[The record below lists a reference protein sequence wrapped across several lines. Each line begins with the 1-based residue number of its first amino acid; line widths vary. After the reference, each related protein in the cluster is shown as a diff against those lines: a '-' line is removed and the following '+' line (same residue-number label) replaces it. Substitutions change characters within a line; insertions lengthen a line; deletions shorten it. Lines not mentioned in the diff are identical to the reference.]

1 MSWAHYLLQVN
12 IYLVIFFCFYKLL
25 LDKETYF
32 VLNRIYL
39 IAAGVLSLAIPFLR
53 FEWFVKQE
61 VTRHIYTSVDQLN
74 SLVTVAIPEETAEE
88 FNWGNLI
95 VFVYLLGI
103 LFCLGRFI
111 FQLVA
116 VRRLLKTIGNG
127 MAFSFLNKKVIS
139 NNLPESA
146 TVNLHE
152 DIHVKQLHT
161 LDVLFFEFL
170 GIITWFNPIIYA
182 YKKTIKNIHEY
193 LADEAA
199 AKFQGDK
206 EAYAMLL
213 LSQAFGVRPNS
224 LTNGFFTKSLIK
236 KRIFMLH
243 KQRSKK
249 VAILKYGLFVP
260 LFALTLV
267 LSSATIRKNDKILGM
282 AEKISSI
289 TAKSFV
295 KEVLATPLNVVN
307 LISPPPP
314 KAEQPLQQT
323 IIYGDVITEPIEGEN
338 ELDPNAFEP
347 FYKHLFNAITYTPNA
362 AENKVQGNTI
372 VNFTV
377 KNGKILDV
385 VVQNELGHGLD
396 QEILKPLS
404 SYTDEIKRDGN
415 YSLKA
420 TFKLDGANT
429 PIINEN
435 VSTHEGYTP
444 LALTITGVLPK
455 EEVVVEKEKPAP
467 NFVAVSAPPVFPGG
481 IQKLNNFL
489 DKKIKYPIAALDNDV
504 QGTVVVNF
512 IVEKDGSL
520 TNLKTDR
527 KLGFGLDEE
536 AIRVLKLSKWLPAI
550 QDGKSVRVGY
560 SIPIKFTLDQD
571 KVESKANVIASIRLK
586 NFPEGPNREPLFI
599 VDGEPKETGNVLKD
613 LDAKKIENIAVLKG
627 PSAIALYGKKG
638 ENGAVI
644 ITSKNP
650 EKARVSATLF
660 K

>member
-39 IAAGVLSLAIPFLR
+39 IASGVLSLAIPFLR
-53 FEWFVKQE
+53 FEWFNKQE
-61 VTRHIYTSVDQLN
+61 VTQHIYTSVDQLN
-74 SLVTVAIPEETAEE
+74 TLVTQATVVKDTTEK

-95 VFVYLLGI
+95 VFIYLLGI

-146 TVNLHE
+146 TVHLHE

-182 YKKTIKNIHEY
+182 YKNTIKNIHEY

-206 EAYAMLL
+206 EEYAMLL

-282 AEKISSI
+282 ADKISSI
-289 TAKSFV
+289 TARSFV
-295 KEVLATPLNVVN
+295 KEVLATPLEVVDF
-307 LISPPPP
+307 IYPPPP
-314 KAEQPLQQT
+314 KADRVPQQT
-323 IIYGDVITEPIEGEN
+323 LVYGDVVTESTESGN
-338 ELDPNAFEP
+338 EPDQNALEP
-347 FYKHLFNAITYTPNA
+347 FYKHVFNSIIYPVNA
-362 AENKVQGNTI
+362 AENKIQGNTI
-372 VNFTV
+372 INFSV
-377 KNGKILDV
+377 KNGRITDAI
-385 VVQNELGHGLD
+385 VQNELGYGLD
-396 QEILKPLS
+396 QEVLKPIAN
-404 SYTDEIKRDGN
+404 YTDYIKKDGN

-420 TFKLDGANT
+420 TFKLDGADT
-429 PIINEN
+429 PMQNEN
-435 VSTHEGYTP
+435 ATTQDGYTP
-444 LALTITGVLPK
+444 LAITITGIAPK
-455 EEVVVEKEKPAP
+455 EEVAIEKPTS

-481 IQKLNNFL
+481 TQKLNQFL
-489 DKKIKYPIAALDNDV
+489 DKKIKYPIAALDNDI
-504 QGTVVVNF
+504 QGTVTVNF

-520 TNLKTDR
+520 SNLKTDR

-536 AIRVLKLSKWLPAI
+536 AIRVLKLSKWLPAV
-550 QDGKSVRVGY
+550 QDGKTVRVNY
-560 SIPIKFTLDQD
+560 SIPIKFALDQN
-571 KVESKANVIASIRLK
+571 KRESKASVIASIRLK

-599 VDGEPKETGNVLKD
+599 VDGELKETGGILKE
-613 LDAKKIENIAVLKG
+613 LDANKIETIDVLKG
-627 PSAIALYGKKG
+627 ASAIALYGKKG
-638 ENGAVI
+638 ENGAII

>member
-12 IYLVIFFCFYKLL
+12 IYLVIFYCFYKLL

-39 IAAGVLSLAIPFLR
+39 IASGVLSLAIPFLR
-53 FEWFVKQE
+53 FEWFNKQK
-61 VTRHIYTSVDQLN
+61 VTQHIYTSVDQLN
-74 SLVTVAIPEETAEE
+74 SLVNKATIVEDAKEE

-95 VFVYLLGI
+95 VLIYLLGI
-103 LFCLGRFI
+103 LFCLARFI
-111 FQLVA
+111 LQLVA

-139 NNLPESA
+139 NNVPEAA

-182 YKKTIKNIHEY
+182 YKNTIKNIHEY

-206 EAYAMLL
+206 EEYAMLL

-249 VAILKYGLFVP
+249 TAILKYGLFVP

-267 LSSATIRKNDKILGM
+267 LSSATIRKNDQILGVVDQL
-282 AEKISSI
+282 SSI

-295 KEVLATPLNVVN
+295 KDVLATPLNVVQ

-314 KAEQPLQQT
+314 RIEQTPQPQT
-323 IIYGDVITEPIEGEN
+323 VIYDVVDQPTESNN
-338 ELDPNAFEP
+338 EVDPNAFEP
-347 FYKHLFNAITYTPNA
+347 FYKHVFNNIIYPVA
-362 AENKVQGNTI
+362 AANNKIQGNTI

-377 KNGKILDV
+377 KNGKIIDAI
-385 VVQNELGHGLD
+385 VQTELGHGLD
-396 QEILKPLS
+396 QEVLKPILN
-404 SYTDEIKRDGN
+404 YTDYIKRDGN

-420 TFKLDGANT
+420 TFKLDGADT
-429 PIINEN
+429 PLQNEN
-435 VSTHEGYTP
+435 ATTADGYTP
-444 LALTITGVLPK
+444 LAITITGMAPK
-455 EEVVVEKEKPAP
+455 EEAVEKPTP

-504 QGTVVVNF
+504 QGTVMVNF

-520 TNLKTDR
+520 SNLKTDR

-536 AIRVLKLSKWLPAI
+536 AIRVLKMSKWLPAI
-550 QDGKSVRVGY
+550 QDGKTVRVNY

-571 KVESKANVIASIRLK
+571 KGENKANVIASIRLR
-586 NFPEGPNREPLFI
+586 NFPEGPNKEPLFI
-599 VDGEPKETGNVLKD
+599 VDGEVKETGNVLKD
-613 LDAKKIENIAVLKG
+613 LDAKKIDAIDVLKG
-627 PSAIALYGKKG
+627 PSAIALYGKRG